1 MLHRRVNPS
10 TRISLAV
17 GAMALGGFGIGTT
30 EFAAMGLLPDI
41 AADLGVSEPVA
52 GHVIAAYALGV
63 VVGAPLIAAAFA
75 RVQRR
80 TLLVALMVAFTL
92 GNTLS
97 VIAPNYETLMAA
109 RFIAGL
115 PHGAF
120 FGVAALVAAHLAG
133 PAGRGRAV
141 GQVLMGLSVAN
152 VIGVPLTTWLGDS
165 FGWRYAL
172 SVVVVIGA
180 ATVIALLVWLPAVDI
195 PVTNPLTELGAL
207 RRPQVW
213 FALLTGVVGFG
224 GMFAVYTYI
233 STTLTSVSG
242 LEKSAVPFV
251 LAVYGVG
258 MVIGNVVGGRAADFS
273 VNRSIVATLAGLVVL
288 QALFSAF
295 APEPVAAISLF
306 FLIGLTG
313 SALVPALQTRLMDV
327 AGEAQT
333 LAATLNHSA
342 LNIANALGAFLGGA
356 VIAAGYGYTAPALVG
371 SGLAVAGLGV
381 FGIGL
386 LAARRAPEPVG
397 ARR

>member
-1 MLHRRVNPS
+1 
-10 TRISLAV
+10 
-17 GAMALGGFGIGTT
+17 
-30 EFAAMGLLPDI
+30 MGLLPDI

-75 RVQRR
+75 REQRR

-152 VIGVPLTTWLGDS
+152 VIGVPLTTWLGDA

>member
-1 MLHRRVNPS
+1 
-10 TRISLAV
+10 
-17 GAMALGGFGIGTT
+17 MALGGFGIGTT

-41 AADLGVSEPVA
+41 ATDLGVSEPVA

-63 VVGAPLIAAAFA
+63 VVGAPLIAAVFA
-75 RVQRR
+75 RVPRR
-80 TLLVALMVAFTL
+80 TLLIALMVAFTL

-97 VIAPNYETLMAA
+97 VFAPNYETLVAA

-152 VIGVPLTTWLGDS
+152 VIGVPLTTWLGDAL
-165 FGWRYAL
+165 GWRYAL

-180 ATVIALLVWLPAVDI
+180 ATVLALLAWLPAVEI

-242 LEKSAVPFV
+242 LPKAAVPFV

-258 MVIGNVVGGRAADFS
+258 MVIGNIVGGRAADSS

-295 APEPVAAISLF
+295 APQPFAAVTLF
-306 FLIGLTG
+306 FLIGLTA

-356 VIAAGYGYTAPALVG
+356 VIASGAGYTAPALVG
-371 SGLAVAGLGV
+371 SGLAVAGLAV

-386 LAARRAPEPVG
+386 LAARRAAEPVG